1 VRHEHSATGGV
12 GAPSLATADVPGVA
26 HHELE
31 VIVLVDG
38 GGEVGVVLT
47 ELLHGHLAILVCALK
62 GAEELTEKAVRS
74 GQSEWR
80 QEGSLEDLIARSFAS
95 DDIWMLA
102 GVVFAFDVVQ
112 LDHSRFVTVKDLQ
125 SRSQARR

>member
-47 ELLHGHLAILVCALK
+47 ELLHSHLAILVCALK

-74 GQSEWR
+74 GQAGR
-80 QEGSLEDLIARSFAS
+80 QEGSLENLIARSFAS

-102 GVVFAFDVVQ
+102 GVVLAFDVVQ
-112 LDHSRFVTVKDLQ
+112 LDHSRFVTVEDLQ